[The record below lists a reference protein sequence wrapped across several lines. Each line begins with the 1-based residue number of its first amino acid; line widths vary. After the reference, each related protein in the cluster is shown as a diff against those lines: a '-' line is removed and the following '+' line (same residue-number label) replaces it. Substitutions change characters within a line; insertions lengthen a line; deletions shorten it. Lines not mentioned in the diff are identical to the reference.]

1 MPRALWTGASGMSA
15 QQTNVDVI
23 ANNIANVNTIGFKR
37 QRTNFQ
43 DLFYD
48 IATAPGVRAGEQGR
62 NPTGTQIGN
71 GVRLSSTPRIFA
83 PGNIE
88 ATGVATDMAVEGD
101 GFFAVT
107 LPDGSNAYTR
117 AGDFRPDSEGRLVSP
132 DGYYLTPN
140 ITVPVDATQVSVS
153 ATGDVTVLLPNNTVP
168 QLVGTVTLNRFLNP
182 AGLLSLGRN
191 LFQETAASGAPQVG
205 TPSLNGYGNI
215 RGGSL
220 EKANVEVVTELV
232 NLIVAQRAYEMNSKS
247 ITAANQM
254 LQTAND
260 IVR

>member
-1 MPRALWTGASGMSA
+1 
-15 QQTNVDVI
+15 
-23 ANNIANVNTIGFKR
+23 
-37 QRTNFQ
+37 
-43 DLFYD
+43 
-48 IATAPGVRAGEQGR
+48 
-62 NPTGTQIGN
+62 
-71 GVRLSSTPRIFA
+71 
-83 PGNIE
+83 
-88 ATGVATDMAVEGD
+88 MAIEGD

-107 LPDGSNAYTR
+107 LPDGSNAYSR

-140 ITVPVDATQVSVS
+140 ITVPVDATQVSVAS
-153 ATGDVTVLLPNNTVP
+153 SGDVTVMLPNNTVP

-182 AGLLSLGRN
+182 AGLLGLGRN
-191 LFQETAASGAPQVG
+191 LFQETVASGAPQVG
-205 TPSLNGYGNI
+205 TPGLNGYGSI

-247 ITAANQM
+247 ITAADQM
-254 LQTAND
+254 LRTAND